1 MCMKKL
7 NFSCGPARCLKLVIW
22 PTDKKCCTSLFQ
34 MFTKQ
39 HFRCGYAYFFINIL
53 RNFTCVTDLLVFNP
67 LGHCISFCS
76 SFTPHIH
83 RVTLFIV
90 FYCWHSFSFN
100 GFVSLNASYFTLSS
114 SWLFLSVIWRD
125 EGPMFN
131 QLKRRRR
138 FNIVERTFILF
149 QQHI

>member
-1 MCMKKL
+1 VAQL
-7 NFSCGPARCLKLVIW
+7 DVWSWLYGPPTKNVAHPCSKCLLSSILGA
-22 PTDKKCCTSLFQ
+22 DMLI
-34 MFTKQ
+34 
-39 HFRCGYAYFFINIL
+39 FFINIL